1 VVEVEMPVLV
11 LLVVLLNMEEVVEE
25 DVQPQMVVRLVE
37 VVQYLV
43 PVAEEVVVV

>member
-1 VVEVEMPVLV
+1 MPVLV
-11 LLVVLLNMEEVVEE
+11 LPVVMRNMEEVVEE

-43 PVAEEVVVV
+43 PVAEVEVVV